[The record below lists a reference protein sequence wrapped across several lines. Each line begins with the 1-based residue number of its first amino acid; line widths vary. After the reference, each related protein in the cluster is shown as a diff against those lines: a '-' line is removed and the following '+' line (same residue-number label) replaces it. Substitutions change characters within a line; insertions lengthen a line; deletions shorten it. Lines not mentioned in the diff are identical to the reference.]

1 MLMKPPV
8 RFTRITKEV
17 LDRNAGEIIKIR
29 RLAEVEDGHVT
40 AVSVEGVKL
49 VVKDGVADVPERLV
63 PRLAK
68 EGWLAVGPSE
78 AAVASGQ
85 SETVGAA
92 AAGAGAQ
99 PAASQ
104 QAAGQGGEQGA
115 RQGGGTGKPR

>member
-29 RLAEVEDGHVT
+29 RLAEVEDGQVT

-68 EGWLAVGPSE
+68 EGWLPVGPSE
-78 AAVASGQ
+78 TTAA
-85 SETVGAA
+85 SEPSESTGAA
-92 AAGAGAQ
+92 PAGAP
-99 PAASQ
+99 PAGSQ